1 MPAASQHWLAS
12 IEHGA
17 SQREGAGGSGVS
29 EPRNDVIRRAKD
41 AFNIDA
47 RAYTN
52 SLPHPTDFWI

>member
-17 SQREGAGGSGVS
+17 SQREGGGSGVS
-29 EPRNDVIRRAKD
+29 EPRNDVTRPAKD

-52 SLPHPTDFWI
+52 LLPHPTDLWI